1 MSLGLVAASWI
12 PLAFATL
19 GAFHFRLRIQAEE
32 KMMSE
37 QFGEEYSVYMKR
49 TGRLFPAWLISGTTA
64 R

>member
-32 KMMSE
+32 KMMLE

-49 TGRLFPAWLISGTTA
+49 TGRFFPAW
-64 R
+64 